1 MLCVSCGS
9 LGTGSS
15 NSSSGSSVL
24 GSVLGSG
31 ANASTI
37 GNVISSVIGLNK
49 LTEKNLHGTW
59 KYSGPGCAFTSDNA
73 LSRAGGEI
81 VASKIEEK
89 LKDEYSKLGF
99 KSSNTYVTF
108 NEDGTFAAKIAGKS
122 WSGKYTFDEKTGALK
137 MQGLLLTLNGYATR
151 ASGGVSLLFESKKL
165 LTLIQTMASLSGNAT
180 ISTIGDLSKNYE
192 GVRLGFFTLH
202 LMLYFCTSDKTSK
215 NIAFVMAESVDIREL
230 NVLIEQQSG
239 FVTNLVTG
247 MNQVIVGQKHLV
259 DTLLISLLSNGRIL
273 LEGVPELAKTLAI
286 KTLSQLVDVKFSRVQ
301 FTPDLL
307 PADVVGTMIY
317 SQKDESFHVKK
328 GPVFANFVLADEIN
342 RAPAKVQSALLE
354 AMQEHQVT
362 IGEQTFGL
370 PDPFLVMATQN
381 PIEQEGTYPLPE
393 AQVDRFMLKV
403 VIDYPTIE
411 EEKKIIRENLQGSM
425 PEVKP
430 VTTTDEILKAREVVR
445 QVYIDEKIE
454 KYIADIVFATRYPD
468 RYGLPDLKDMITFGG
483 SPRASIN
490 LAKASRAYAFI
501 KHRGYVVP
509 EDVRAVAHDVLRHRI
524 GLSYEAEA
532 GNLTSEEIVSRIINK
547 VEVP

>member
-1 MLCVSCGS
+1 MKKFTSILPGLAIMLCVSCGS

-180 ISTIGDLSKNYE
+180 ISTIGDLSKNYD
-192 GVRLGFFTLH
+192 GVRLGFD
-202 LMLYFCTSDKTSK
+202 M
-215 NIAFVMAESVDIREL
+215 
-230 NVLIEQQSG
+230 
-239 FVTNLVTG
+239 
-247 MNQVIVGQKHLV
+247 
-259 DTLLISLLSNGRIL
+259 
-273 LEGVPELAKTLAI
+273 
-286 KTLSQLVDVKFSRVQ
+286 
-301 FTPDLL
+301 
-307 PADVVGTMIY
+307 
-317 SQKDESFHVKK
+317 
-328 GPVFANFVLADEIN
+328 
-342 RAPAKVQSALLE
+342 
-354 AMQEHQVT
+354 
-362 IGEQTFGL
+362 
-370 PDPFLVMATQN
+370 
-381 PIEQEGTYPLPE
+381 
-393 AQVDRFMLKV
+393 
-403 VIDYPTIE
+403 
-411 EEKKIIRENLQGSM
+411 EK
-425 PEVKP
+425 
-430 VTTTDEILKAREVVR
+430 
-445 QVYIDEKIE
+445 
-454 KYIADIVFATRYPD
+454 
-468 RYGLPDLKDMITFGG
+468 
-483 SPRASIN
+483 
-490 LAKASRAYAFI
+490 
-501 KHRGYVVP
+501 
-509 EDVRAVAHDVLRHRI
+509 
-524 GLSYEAEA
+524 
-532 GNLTSEEIVSRIINK
+532 
-547 VEVP
+547 